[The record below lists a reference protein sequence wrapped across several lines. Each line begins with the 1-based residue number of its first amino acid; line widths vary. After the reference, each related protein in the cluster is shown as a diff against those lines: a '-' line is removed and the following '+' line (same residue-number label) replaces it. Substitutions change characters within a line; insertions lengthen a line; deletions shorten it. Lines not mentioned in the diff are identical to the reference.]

1 VPSGASNS
9 SNPCPAQG
17 ARRREVPTAGA
28 RGPARARLRRR
39 CRRAAR
45 LPSIICIPSI
55 YFPSF
60 PRATWA
66 HICRSCRDHGK
77 ILGWASCG
85 SRRQPM
91 ASSTRQ
97 QRHGAL
103 VAACLL
109 AGWFGYC
116 STRSRMRT
124 KALQSG
130 SLAAVS
136 GRAAAAAAAD
146 GQCQP
151 VVSRGA
157 SGRSRRR
164 LRCRQRK
171 LAAPRGS
178 SIVMCTSMTR
188 GALVTLGWVPLG
200 RSAASACQGSAVR
213 LLAST
218 A

>member
-1 VPSGASNS
+1 MPSGASNS
-9 SNPCPAQG
+9 FNPCPAQG
-17 ARRREVPTAGA
+17 ARRREVLTAGA
-28 RGPARARLRRR
+28 RGPACACLRRV
-39 CRRAAR
+39 CAASAPR
-45 LPSIICIPSI
+45 LPTC
-55 YFPSF
+55 FF

-66 HICRSCRDHGK
+66 HVDRCRARDHGK

-85 SRRQPM
+85 SRRQP
-91 ASSTRQ
+91 SSTRQ

-109 AGWFGYC
+109 AGWLGYC

-136 GRAAAAAAAD
+136 GRAAAAAAVD

-213 LLAST
+213 LPAST